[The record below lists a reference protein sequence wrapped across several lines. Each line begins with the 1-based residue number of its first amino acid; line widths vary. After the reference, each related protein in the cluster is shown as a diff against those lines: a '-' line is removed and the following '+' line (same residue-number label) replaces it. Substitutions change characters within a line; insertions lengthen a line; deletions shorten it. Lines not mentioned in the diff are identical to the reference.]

1 MNLFTQFVDKVVF
14 ITLQSVVY
22 SEITLN
28 VKMFG
33 EAGKLTGDVPVWLAF
48 FAGVLSFVSPCMLP
62 LYPSYL
68 SYITGVS
75 VEQIQQ
81 DGAGIWRQRQ
91 AMLHTLSFIVG
102 FSIIFFAL
110 GLSASLIGQ
119 LFLQYQSV
127 LQVVGGVVI
136 ILMGLLMMGVFKQSW
151 LMQER
156 RYHFRSRPLGYF
168 GSMLIGV
175 AFAAGWTP
183 CIGPILTAVLMLG
196 ATNPS
201 KGVWMIAVYVL
212 GFALPFF
219 IMAFFLGKLK
229 VLLKRT
235 QLFMRVGGAL
245 MVLVGILLMT
255 DQMSRLTIWL
265 IQLYGGFS
273 GF

>member
-1 MNLFTQFVDKVVF
+1 MLT
-14 ITLQSVVY
+14 
-22 SEITLN
+22 SEVTI
-28 VKMFG
+28 
-33 EAGKLTGDVPVWLAF
+33 WLAF
-48 FAGVLSFVSPCMLP
+48 LAGVLSFVSPCMLP

-81 DGAGIWRQRQ
+81 GGAGIWRQRQ
-91 AMLHTLSFIVG
+91 AMLHTLSFTLG
-102 FSIIFFAL
+102 FSVIFFAL

-119 LFLQYQSV
+119 LFLQYQTW
-127 LQVVGGVVI
+127 LQIIGGAVI
-136 ILMGLLMMGVFKQSW
+136 ILMGLLMMGLFNNSW

-156 RYHFRSRPLGYF
+156 RFQLRNRPIGYI

-201 KGVWMIAVYVL
+201 QGVWMIAVYVL
-212 GFALPFF
+212 GFVLPFF
-219 IMAFFLGKLK
+219 LMSFFLGKLK
-229 VLLKRT
+229 VLLRHT
-235 QLFMRVGGAL
+235 QALMRIGGA
-245 MVLVGILLMT
+245 MMILVGILLMT
-255 DQMSRLTIWL
+255 DQMSRITVWL
-265 IQLYGGFS
+265 IKLYGGFS

>member
-1 MNLFTQFVDKVVF
+1 MLT
-14 ITLQSVVY
+14 
-22 SEITLN
+22 SEVTI
-28 VKMFG
+28 
-33 EAGKLTGDVPVWLAF
+33 WLAF
-48 FAGVLSFVSPCMLP
+48 LAGVLSFVSPCMLP

-81 DGAGIWRQRQ
+81 GGAGIWRQRH
-91 AMLHTLSFIVG
+91 AMLHTLSFILG
-102 FSIIFFAL
+102 FSVIFFAL

-119 LFLQYQSV
+119 LFLQYQTW
-127 LQVVGGVVI
+127 LQIIGGAVI
-136 ILMGLLMMGVFKQSW
+136 VLMGLLMMGLFNNSW

-156 RYHFRSRPLGYF
+156 RFQFRNRPIGYI

-175 AFAAGWTP
+175 TFAAGWTP

-201 KGVWMIAVYVL
+201 QGVWMIAVYVL

-219 IMAFFLGKLK
+219 LMSFFLGKLK
-229 VLLKRT
+229 VLLRHT
-235 QLFMRVGGAL
+235 QALMRIGGA
-245 MVLVGILLMT
+245 MMILVGILLMT
-255 DQMSRLTIWL
+255 DQMSRITVWL
-265 IQLYGGFS
+265 IKLYGGFS